1 LDELSTVLQREELA
15 EVKAERANLLAS
27 LAALKRDTGKA
38 GGELQQDDIAH
49 LRRDLELKQQKLNE
63 LKHVRHHNLIGMFA
77 HLRQMHP
84 LSINGGSNLCAATW
98 SSSPTSQAHETSQ
111 PDWSVWQILVKCIR

>member
-1 LDELSTVLQREELA
+1 MLQKEELA

-77 HLRQMHP
+77 QLRQMHP
-84 LSINGGSNLCAATW
+84 LSINGGSNLCAAAW
-98 SSSPTSQAHETSQ
+98 SSSSRSSTSS
-111 PDWSVWQILVKCIR
+111 SK